1 MIKWLILTIFI
12 LLNILIFSIKINVN
26 KGKKIKQLEAEI
38 KRGVRIA
45 EQKEKIH
52 ASNNTDNFNNSV
64 DVLQKYSEKRH

>member
-38 KRGVRIA
+38 KKGVRIA

-52 ASNNTDNFNNSV
+52 AGNNTDNFNNSV
-64 DVLQKYSEKRH
+64 DILQKYSEKRH

>member
-38 KRGVRIA
+38 KKGVRIA
-45 EQKEKIH
+45 EQKEKIY
-52 ASNNTDNFNNSV
+52 AGNNTDNFNNSV
-64 DVLQKYSEKRH
+64 DVLQKYSEKRY

>member
-1 MIKWLILTIFI
+1 MIKCLILTIFI

-26 KGKKIKQLEAEI
+26 KGKKIKQLEAEM
-38 KRGVRIA
+38 KKGVRIA

-52 ASNNTDNFNNSV
+52 AGNNTDNFNNSV